1 MYLNKL
7 LLSIVIFVLCG
18 LTFVVISDASVESNE
33 YVISTM
39 LTVEHLR
46 EWAHASVASVVP
58 DTNLVIIGVLLVVI
72 VLLLLKQHRPDAQT
86 LPVQPNCVPDQSN
99 LPAVVPAAIP
109 AAVSASAP
117 EEIPAAVPAALP
129 TAIPTDNVRFVRS
142 SAVPQ
147 LNEYNFADFKLRME

>member
-58 DTNLVIIGVLLVVI
+58 ETNLVIIEVLLGVI
-72 VLLLLKQHRPDAQT
+72 VLLLLKQHRPDAKS
-86 LPVQPNCVPDQSN
+86 LPVQPNCVSDQPN
-99 LPAVVPAAIP
+99 L
-109 AAVSASAP
+109 
-117 EEIPAAVPAALP
+117 PAALP
-129 TAIPTDNVRFVRS
+129 TALPTDNVRFVFPS
-142 SAVPQ
+142 DVPQ
-147 LNEYNFADFKLRME
+147 LNEYNFTDFKRRMELILEEEGWLVAVQRT